1 MVGHDTDFHFHAT
14 GRGVLDRPS
23 RTVFRSRPEIRAFDG
38 VSRMVRERGHWPV
51 FSTVSVD
58 E

>member
-1 MVGHDTDFHFHAT
+1 M
-14 GRGVLDRPS
+14 LDRLTG
-23 RTVFRSRPEIRAFDG
+23 TVFRSRPEIRAFDG
-38 VSRMVRERGHWPV
+38 VSQVVRERGHWPV